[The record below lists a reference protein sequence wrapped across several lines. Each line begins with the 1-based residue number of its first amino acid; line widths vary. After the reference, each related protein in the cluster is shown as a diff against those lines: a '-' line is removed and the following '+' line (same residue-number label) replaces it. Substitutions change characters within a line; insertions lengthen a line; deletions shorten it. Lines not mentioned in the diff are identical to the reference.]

1 MNDWTDDIEAVLV
14 KIKLNSNILEQ
25 EHKKEYFKCKNS
37 LKYYRIPI
45 IIISGVNSVISVGT
59 QRYIS
64 QNYVSLISCG
74 LALICSIIGSIELY
88 LGIQKRMECELAAS
102 KDYYLLSTDITKT
115 LILSR
120 DKRPLPS
127 KEYLDK
133 SYNIYVKLYENSQM
147 LNMRKLRAGFDI
159 SVGS

>member
-1 MNDWTDDIEAVLV
+1 
-14 KIKLNSNILEQ
+14 
-25 EHKKEYFKCKNS
+25 
-37 LKYYRIPI
+37 
-45 IIISGVNSVISVGT
+45 
-59 QRYIS
+59 
-64 QNYVSLISCG
+64 
-74 LALICSIIGSIELY
+74 
-88 LGIQKRMECELAAS
+88 MECELAAS

-159 SVGS
+159 SVGSLTPPNTPCKIPSISSVRTLLENEHDEIIEL